1 MSEPTTPEQPAA
13 PAASEQQAQQ
23 PVEQQNTDDLP
34 QWARDAITKANKEA
48 ANYRTQLADLKPKA
62 DQFAALEEASK
73 SELQRVQEAQA
84 AAERRAE
91 QAAAE
96 ATRYKVAATHGISAD
111 HFDLLGTG
119 TEEEISAR
127 AEKIAALLAAQQ
139 AMSAAA
145 TKPQTRPLEQMRP
158 GATPGEAETED
169 DVIFAKLFGKPA

>member
-13 PAASEQQAQQ
+13 PEASEQQPQQ
-23 PVEQQNTDDLP
+23 PAEQQNQNDLP

-62 DQFAALEEASK
+62 DQFSALEEASK
-73 SELQRVQEAQA
+73 SELQRVQEAQT

-91 QAAAE
+91 QALAE

-139 AMSAAA
+139 AATAAA
-145 TKPQTRPLEQMRP
+145 TKPQTRPIEQMRP

-169 DVIFAKLFGKPA
+169 DVIFSRLFGKLA